1 MTSPQWS
8 HFLLNRGIWQGSFDT
23 LDRSLE
29 LRRRQPS
36 QLTLAGD
43 DALVELEL
51 LFWPDALD
59 GQRQGDPVKR
69 IAQSFHQVDSELG
82 FFSSGSFSRGSLFIS
97 SWSRPYAEF
106 GFLWR
111 DRRHRLVLLWD
122 GSGRFDHPV
131 LIREHRAGVHA
142 HEAPPLTAEQLLGD
156 WCGQQTLLERDRS
169 AVDSVITPHELQITN
184 DMVQGLRWLPDG
196 GAFRA
201 PEQVR
206 AGSGFAIEA
215 WWCPCPERLE
225 RIQRCYD
232 AFGSWIASR
241 HVLLQR

>member
-1 MTSPQWS
+1 MTSRQWS

-43 DALVELEL
+43 DAVVELEL

-69 IAQSFHQVDSELG
+69 IAQSFHQVDPELV

-142 HEAPPLTAEQLLGD
+142 DEAPPLTAEQLLGD
-156 WCGQQTLLERDRS
+156 WCGQQTVLERDQLADDPVS
-169 AVDSVITPHELQITN
+169 TPHELLITRE
-184 DMVQGLRWLPDG
+184 MLQGLRCLPDG

-201 PEQVR
+201 PEHVS
-206 AGSGFAIEA
+206 AGRRFEIEA
-215 WWCPCPERLE
+215 WWCPDPQRLE
-225 RIQRCYD
+225 RVQRCYD
-232 AFGSWIASR
+232 ESGSWISSR

>member
-1 MTSPQWS
+1 MTSRQWS

-36 QLTLAGD
+36 QLILAGD
-43 DALVELEL
+43 DSVLELEL

-59 GQRQGDPVKR
+59 GQRHGDPVKR
-69 IAQSFHQVDSELG
+69 IAQSFHQVDPELG

-131 LIREHRAGVHA
+131 LIREHLACVDA
-142 HEAPPLTAEQLLGD
+142 HEAPPLTAEQLLGE
-156 WCGQQTLLERDRS
+156 WRGQQTVLERDQLADDPVS
-169 AVDSVITPHELQITN
+169 TPHELLITRE
-184 DMVQGLRWLPDG
+184 MLQGLRCLSDG

-201 PEQVR
+201 PEHVG
-206 AGSGFAIEA
+206 AGRRFEIEA
-215 WWCPCPERLE
+215 WWCPCPGRLE
-225 RIQRCYD
+225 RIERCYD
-232 AFGSWIASR
+232 EFGRWIASR
-241 HVLLQR
+241 HVLLQH

>member
-1 MTSPQWS
+1 MTSRQWD
-8 HFLLNRGIWQGSFDT
+8 HLLLNSGIWQGSFDT
-23 LDRSLE
+23 FDRDLE

-43 DALVELEL
+43 GAAVELEL
-51 LFWPDALD
+51 LFWPDAFD

-69 IAQSFHQVDSELG
+69 IVQSFHQVDPELA
-82 FFSSGSFSRGSLFIS
+82 FFSTGSFSRGSLFIS
-97 SWSRPYAEF
+97 TLSRPYAEF

-111 DRRHRLVLLWD
+111 DRRHRMVLLWD

-131 LIREHRAGVHA
+131 LICEHRDGVDA
-142 HEAPPLTAEQLLGD
+142 DEAPPLTAEQLLGG
-156 WCGQQTLLERDRS
+156 WRGHQTVLERDQP
-169 AVDSVITPHELQITN
+169 VEDPHITPHELLISK
-184 DMVQGLRWLPDG
+184 DMLHGLQWLPDG
-196 GAFRA
+196 GAFRV
-201 PEQVR
+201 PDHVC
-206 AGSGFAIEA
+206 AGSGFEIEA
-215 WWCPCPERLE
+215 WWCPFPGRLE

>member
-1 MTSPQWS
+1 MTSRQWD
-8 HFLLNRGIWQGSFDT
+8 HLLLNCGIWQGSFDT
-23 LDRSLE
+23 FDRDLE

-43 DALVELEL
+43 GAAVELEL

-69 IAQSFHQVDSELG
+69 IVQTFHQVDPELA
-82 FFSSGSFSRGSLFIS
+82 FFSTGSFSRGSLFIS
-97 SWSRPYAEF
+97 TWSGPYAEF
-106 GFLWR
+106 GFLWG

-131 LIREHRAGVHA
+131 LIREHRDGFEPN
-142 HEAPPLTAEQLLGD
+142 EAPPLAAEQLLGG
-156 WCGQQTLLERDRS
+156 WRGHQTVLERDQP
-169 AVDSVITPHELQITN
+169 VDHPHITPHELLISK
-184 DMVQGLRWLPDG
+184 DMLHGLQWLPEG

-201 PEQVR
+201 PDHVC
-206 AGSGFAIEA
+206 AGSGFEIEA
-215 WWCPCPERLE
+215 WWCPCPGRLE
-225 RIQRCYD
+225 HIQRCYD

>member
-1 MTSPQWS
+1 MSSQWDG
-8 HFLLNRGIWQGSFDT
+8 LLRNCGIWQGSFDT
-23 LDRSLE
+23 FDRDLE

-43 DALVELEL
+43 SAVVELEL
-51 LFWPDALD
+51 LFWPDAFD

-69 IAQSFHQVDSELG
+69 IAQSFHQVDPELG
-82 FFSSGSFSRGSLFIS
+82 FFSTGSFSRGSLFIS
-97 SWSRPYAEF
+97 TWSRPYAEF

-131 LIREHRAGVHA
+131 LIREHRDGVDA
-142 HEAPPLTAEQLLGD
+142 DEAPPLNAEQLLGG
-156 WCGQQTLLERDRS
+156 WRGHQTVLERDQS
-169 AVDSVITPHELQITN
+169 ADDPHITPYELLVSK
-184 DMVQGLRWLPDG
+184 DVLHGLQWLPDG
-196 GAFRA
+196 GAFRV
-201 PEQVR
+201 PDHVC
-206 AGSGFAIEA
+206 AGSGFEIEA
-215 WWCPCPERLE
+215 WWCPFPGRLE

-232 AFGSWIASR
+232 AFGSWITSR